1 MIDHIYDRTNILNS
15 LKRPNMFVNE
25 LILYVDYYKNQLNKQ
40 VENLSTAQIRTLK
53 VFHTNL
59 LSGIDYYKLLASS
72 FKNETERYIKE
83 MKEELSNLEQTVSN
97 LQLPFEVVV
106 K

>member
-1 MIDHIYDRTNILNS
+1 
-15 LKRPNMFVNE
+15 
-25 LILYVDYYKNQLNKQ
+25 LYVDYYKNQLNKQ

-59 LSGIDYYKLLASS
+59 LSGIDYYKSLASS
-72 FKNETERYIKE
+72 FMNETERYIKE

-97 LQLPFEVVV
+97 LPLPFEVVV